1 MDFPV
6 FIGEE
11 LAQRLAVLHCN
22 GEFDSRHGL
31 FGYAVNFLNGQTGFL
46 AVFQGD
52 FCRFT
57 GFQPDMM
64 LGFVQQVAFRRADF
78 FDNDFSGV
86 QIN

>member
-6 FIGEE
+6 FISEE
-11 LAQRLAVLHCN
+11 LAQRLSVFYRDR
-22 GEFDSRHGL
+22 EFDPFHGL

-64 LGFVQQVAFRRADF
+64 LGFVQQVAFRRTDF
-78 FDNDFSGV
+78 FDNDFACV
-86 QIN
+86 